1 MVVRGH
7 QEALIYSL
15 CNIKLRHILSL
26 IGFYIVYV
34 LTQQVYHQVIM
45 MKMSS
50 SVVASTTNTAAA
62 FNMPRV
68 GLGTL
73 GLNPMEAKST
83 INEALSLGYRLFDCA
98 PVYFNEREI
107 GDAFHEATTAVP
119 RDDVFIT
126 SKLAG
131 PFHRPEHVEPA
142 LRKTLHDLRLGY
154 LDLFL
159 VHWPV
164 AFKYVDFD
172 PTVRGWDN
180 EDIDDSDGGKNID
193 FTVSLRETW
202 HAMESLVDKGLV
214 KHIGVANFPVMLL
227 HDLLSY
233 SRIQPAVNQVE
244 IHPYNQQSKLL
255 AYCKSRNIT
264 VQAYSP
270 LGTPGYKESE
280 EPHVLSDPVLNEMAK
295 AKGMTVA
302 QLCLQWSLQRGCSVI
317 AKSSNTRHLEENL
330 LVNYK
335 NEFAT
340 TAGAG
345 QLSLEE
351 KEMDKIASLDRGFR
365 FFRPED
371 WWSENPVPVFH

>member
-1 MVVRGH
+1 MLCDPPLSIMISRGR
-7 QEALIYSL
+7 QRTIINLI
-15 CNIKLRHILSL
+15 CNIKLRHIAFSL
-26 IGFYIVYV
+26 TGIVLYSFAQY
-34 LTQQVYHQVIM
+34 TQHNM
-45 MKMSS
+45 MKMGSS
-50 SVVASTTNTAAA
+50 ITSVASTA
-62 FNMPRV
+62 FNMPRI

-73 GLNPMEAKST
+73 GLNPAEAKTT

-98 PVYFNEREI
+98 PVYFNEMDV
-107 GDAFHEATTAVP
+107 GDAFHEATTGVP
-119 RDDVFIT
+119 RSDVFIT

-142 LRKTLHDLRLGY
+142 LRKTLNDLRLGY

-172 PTVRGWDN
+172 LTIRGWDN
-180 EDIDDSDGGKNID
+180 EDIDDSEGGKNID
-193 FTVSLRETW
+193 TTVSLRDTW

-233 SRIQPAVNQVE
+233 SRIPPVVNQVE
-244 IHPYNQQSKLL
+244 IHPYNQQPKLL
-255 AYCKSRNIT
+255 AYCNSRNIT

-270 LGTPGYKESE
+270 LGTPGFKERD
-280 EPHVLSDPVLNEMAK
+280 EPHILSDPVLNDMAK
-295 AKGMTVA
+295 SKGITVA

-317 AKSSNTRHLEENL
+317 AKSSNLRHLEENL

-335 NEFAT
+335 NEFVT
-340 TAGAG
+340 GTM
-345 QLSLEE
+345 QLSSD
-351 KEMDKIASLDRGFR
+351 EMDKIAELDRGYR

-371 WWSENPVPVFH
+371 WWPENPVPVFH